1 MEWWDRAA
9 PGRALRRGAV
19 ARICNDRKGVILTLL
34 VILILLALIFGVGA
48 VLKGILWVLVIAAAL
63 VIAAIY
69 LGYRRFRG
77 SS

>member
-1 MEWWDRAA
+1 M
-9 PGRALRRGAV
+9 
-19 ARICNDRKGVILTLL
+19 TLL

-69 LGYRRFRG
+69 VGYRKFKG